1 MPPPT
6 DVNRATNHASF
17 SSSPDPLIVEDAEA
31 SGEDFSP
38 KYEVETCT
46 PLKPMEDVQIP
57 PLGLPCL
64 NAGICWFTLIFS

>member
-1 MPPPT
+1 MPPPNN
-6 DVNRATNHASF
+6 VNRAATNHASC
-17 SSSPDPLIVEDAEA
+17 SSSPDPLIVEDVEA

-46 PLKPMEDVQIP
+46 PLKIVEDVQIP

-64 NAGICWFTLIFS
+64 NAGIG